1 MIEIKSLKM
10 KFKKNTVLKGIDFTF
25 SNGVYGL
32 LGPNG
37 AGKTTLIRSMAGLY
51 QPKEGQILYN
61 GKPIGKSKEYI
72 SRLGYLPQG
81 FGIFKELKPIEAL
94 MLMANLKGIDKKI
107 AEQDARR
114 VLEIVNL
121 SDSVDKKVGAF
132 SGGMLRRL
140 GIAQAL
146 LGDPEIVIFDE
157 PTAGL
162 DPEERLRFKNII
174 SRLSKDKIVI
184 ISTHIVED
192 IEAVCDKI
200 IVMNEGNII
209 KSGSCSEI
217 EQCAKGK
224 IYLVPVNDA
233 VKLSEKAVIQ
243 KYFEREGQQ
252 LMRVLSNESLD
263 YEKGDATI
271 EDGYICLLKGI

>member
-107 AEQDARR
+107 AEQDAKR

-121 SDSVDKKVGAF
+121 SDAVDKKVGAF

-174 SRLSKDKIVI
+174 SRLSKEKIVI

>member
-174 SRLSKDKIVI
+174 SRLSKEKIVI

-209 KSGSCSEI
+209 KSRSCSEI

>member
-107 AEQDARR
+107 AEQDAKR

-121 SDSVDKKVGAF
+121 SDAVDKKVGAF

-146 LGDPEIVIFDE
+146 LGDPEIMIFDE

-174 SRLSKDKIVI
+174 SRLSKEKTVI

>member
-51 QPKEGQILYN
+51 QPRAGQILYN

-107 AEQDARR
+107 AEQDAKR

-121 SDSVDKKVGAF
+121 SDAVDKKVGAF

-146 LGDPEIVIFDE
+146 LGDPEIMIFDE

-174 SRLSKDKIVI
+174 SRLSKEKTVI

-200 IVMNEGNII
+200 IVMNDGNII

>member
-94 MLMANLKGIDKKI
+94 MLMANLKGIDKQI

-224 IYLVPVNDA
+224 IYLVPVNEA

>member
-107 AEQDARR
+107 AEQDASR

-174 SRLSKDKIVI
+174 SRLSKEKTVI

-200 IVMNEGNII
+200 IVMNDGNIV

>member
-25 SNGVYGL
+25 TGGVYGL

-51 QPKEGQILYN
+51 QPGAGQILYN

-107 AEQDARR
+107 AEQDAKR

-121 SDSVDKKVGAF
+121 SDAVDKKVGAF

-146 LGDPEIVIFDE
+146 LGDPEIMIFDE

-224 IYLVPVNDA
+224 IYLVPVNEA

>member
-107 AEQDARR
+107 AEQDAKR

-121 SDSVDKKVGAF
+121 SDAVDKKVGAF

-146 LGDPEIVIFDE
+146 LGDPEIMIFDE

-174 SRLSKDKIVI
+174 SRLSKHKIVI

-224 IYLVPVNDA
+224 IYLVPVNEA

>member
-25 SNGVYGL
+25 TGGVYGL

-107 AEQDARR
+107 AEQDAKR

-121 SDSVDKKVGAF
+121 SDAVDKKVGAF

-146 LGDPEIVIFDE
+146 LGDPEIMIFDE

-174 SRLSKDKIVI
+174 SRLSKEKTVI

-217 EQCAKGK
+217 EQCAKDK

>member
-107 AEQDARR
+107 AEQDASR

-174 SRLSKDKIVI
+174 SRLSKEKIVI